1 MNLPDPHTGFFG
13 KVRSHGDFVARRLP
27 ASFTRVW
34 DDWLQA
40 ALKASREQLGPAWL
54 GTYLNSPIWRFAL
67 APGVCGPHV
76 WTGVLMPSVD
86 RVGRQFPLTIAAGVV
101 GGAPVLD
108 WMAQSQAQAWY
119 ESLETLALSSLLDD
133 FSLDT
138 FDATLRLIA
147 GPPGSAASVNVPV
160 AAARGRVMALAS
172 LESLSGAIPQLSR
185 VIAAA
190 AMEGHSLWWT
200 QGSQQVAPCVLVHRG
215 LPAARSFTALLD
227 GQWQLHGWQG
237 TSTQ

>member
-1 MNLPDPHTGFFG
+1 MNLPDPHPAFFG

-27 ASFTRVW
+27 ASFTRAW

-40 ALKASREQLGPAWL
+40 AMQASREQLGSAWL
-54 GTYLNSPIWRFAL
+54 STYLNSPIWRFAL

-86 RVGRQFPLTIAAGVV
+86 RVGRQFPLTIAAGVG
-101 GGAPVLD
+101 GGAPLLD
-108 WMAQSQAQAWY
+108 WMAQAHAWY
-119 ESLETLALSSLLDD
+119 DSLETLALSSLLDD
-133 FSLDT
+133 FSIDT
-138 FDATLRLIA
+138 FDAALRLIT